1 LKKSLIEEQRVA
13 LDYGSALGFLR
24 TVLRGVEERAIFFH
38 EVTTEYLRSEGRVW
52 ALPSSN
58 GTVVFTRE
66 ARKAYES
73 FTEALVADCPGLNR
87 GIAFRRIRH
96 ELFRMMSK
104 YVGTDPASLQAK
116 QVAKL
121 QKVLMEWFEH
131 EAESREV
138 FLPCAISPWPAP
150 PFSIGPVRFTFI
162 NDVRQA
168 EFYVSAS
175 ALVREHDFGKMLER
189 MQRDRGSWLAHVK
202 VEGCDRARGEEI
214 GALAIDLALVML
226 QLALP
231 TSWNTRNI
239 SRLDARRGGADS
251 QTFSRTANSESG
263 SHSSHDAGMT
273 IGEGTMQK
281 ILHDFSKLANAVGLC
296 VTAFASGRFQLPN
309 LQRSFCDAAY
319 WFHEALAEKI
329 DSIAIVKLETSLE
342 VLLRSQSSKG
352 SQARIRSVLG
362 AFYGLASKDPVV
374 PGSTQT
380 ADDFA
385 KSIVGDRSQFLHGTL
400 STLQPLI
407 GIDREGLEEFVQAVL
422 RRAVIELADYSNLAT
437 ASDRVEDFLGWVR
450 DSSANAAPVTGP

>member
-1 LKKSLIEEQRVA
+1 MVRP
-13 LDYGSALGFLR
+13 
-24 TVLRGVEERAIFFH
+24 RG
-38 EVTTEYLRSEGRVW
+38 G
-52 ALPSSN
+52 P
-58 GTVVFTRE
+58 
-66 ARKAYES
+66 
-73 FTEALVADCPGLNR
+73 
-87 GIAFRRIRH
+87 
-96 ELFRMMSK
+96 
-104 YVGTDPASLQAK
+104 
-116 QVAKL
+116 
-121 QKVLMEWFEH
+121 
-131 EAESREV
+131 REV

-168 EFYVSAS
+168 DFYVSAS
-175 ALVREHDFGKMLER
+175 TLVREHDFDKMLER
-189 MQRDRGSWLAHVK
+189 MQRDRGSWLAQVE

-239 SRLDARRGGADS
+239 SRLDARRDGANS
-251 QTFSRTANSESG
+251 QTFSRTATSESG
-263 SHSSHDAGMT
+263 SHSSHDAGVT

-281 ILHDFSKLANAVGLC
+281 ILQDFSKLANAVGLC

-309 LQRSFCDAAY
+309 LQRAFCDAAY

-352 SQARIRSVLG
+352 SQARIRAVLE

-385 KSIVGDRSQFLHGTL
+385 KNVVSDRSQFLHGTL
-400 STLQPLI
+400 STLQPHI
-407 GIDREGLEEFVQAVL
+407 GIDWEGLEEFVQAVV
-422 RRAVIELADYSNLAT
+422 RRAVIELADYSNLAM
-437 ASDRVEDFLGWVR
+437 ASDRVEDFLDWGR
-450 DSSANAAPVTGP
+450 DSGTKAALATGP

>member
-1 LKKSLIEEQRVA
+1 MA
-13 LDYGSALGFLR
+13 LDYRSALGSLR

-38 EVTTEYLRSEGRVW
+38 DVTTEYLRSEDMVW
-52 ALPSSN
+52 ALPSAN
-58 GTVVFTRE
+58 GTFVFTRE

-73 FTEALVADCPGLNR
+73 LTEALVTDCPGLGR
-87 GIAFRRIRH
+87 GIAFRRARH

-104 YVGTDPASLQAK
+104 YVGTDPTSLQSK
-116 QVAKL
+116 QLAEL
-121 QKVLMEWFEH
+121 QNGLKEWFGR
-131 EAESREV
+131 EAEPREV
-138 FLPCAISPWPAP
+138 FLSCAISPWPAP

-168 EFYVSAS
+168 DFYVSAS
-175 ALVREHDFGKMLER
+175 TLVREHDFDKMLER
-189 MQRDRGSWLAHVK
+189 MQRDRGSWLAQVE

-239 SRLDARRGGADS
+239 SRLDARRGGANS
-251 QTFSRTANSESG
+251 QTFSRTATSESG
-263 SHSSHDAGMT
+263 SHSSHDAGVT

-281 ILHDFSKLANAVGLC
+281 ILQDFSKLANAVGLC
-296 VTAFASGRFQLPN
+296 VAAFASGRFQLPN
-309 LQRSFCDAAY
+309 LQRAFCDAAY

-352 SQARIRSVLG
+352 SQARIRAVLE
-362 AFYGLASKDPVV
+362 AFYGLASKDPVA

-385 KSIVGDRSQFLHGTL
+385 KTVVSDRSQFLHGTL
-400 STLQPLI
+400 STLQPHI
-407 GIDREGLEEFVQAVL
+407 GIDREGLEDFVQAVV
-422 RRAVIELADYSNLAT
+422 RRAVIELADYSNLAM
-437 ASDRVEDFLGWVR
+437 ASDRVEDFLDWVR
-450 DSSANAAPVTGP
+450 NSNTTAAPVTGA